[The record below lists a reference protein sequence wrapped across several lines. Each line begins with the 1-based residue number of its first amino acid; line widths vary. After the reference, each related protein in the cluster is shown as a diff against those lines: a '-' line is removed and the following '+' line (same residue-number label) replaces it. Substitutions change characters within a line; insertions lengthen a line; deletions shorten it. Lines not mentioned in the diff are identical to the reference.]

1 MRRLR
6 VGVIGCGAIAQIM
19 HLPHLRELDERFA
32 LVALCDAAPET
43 LAAVGDFCG
52 VAARFTDYRALLVQD
67 LDAVLV
73 LTAGSHAEATLAALR
88 AGKYVFVEKPLAY
101 TVREA
106 DAVVAAAAETGLTVM
121 VGYMKRYDPAYRHA
135 RELVRR
141 LDRLRFVRVTILH
154 PADEA
159 YWSHI
164 RIRRRPGA
172 PRPTVPPTLDELKAA
187 LRAAVSA
194 GPEAALIEEA
204 LGGASAASVAQRITY
219 LQLIGSLVHQV
230 NALRG
235 ILGEPEGVGPTE
247 IWNDG
252 LCFTAALRFPADVR
266 ATLQWLYLPEYKRYQ
281 EEYGFLADAAR
292 VWLQFPS
299 PYLRNEPTLVLG
311 EGMEGGVAW
320 ERRDLISYEE
330 AFALELVHFHECVT
344 EGRRPETPAEDG
356 RADLALLRAMA
367 LAWHGSA

>member
-32 LVALCDAAPET
+32 LAALCDMAPET
-43 LAAVGDFCG
+43 LAAVGDFYG
-52 VAARFTDYRALLVQD
+52 VAARFTDYRALLAQD

-73 LTAGSHAEATLAALR
+73 LTAGSHAAATLAALR
-88 AGKYVFVEKPLAY
+88 AGKHVFVEKPLAY

-106 DAVVAAAAETGLTVM
+106 DAIVAAAAESGLTVL

-135 RELVRR
+135 RGLVRR
-141 LDRLRFVRVTILH
+141 LARLRSVRVTILH

-159 YWSHI
+159 YWSHL
-164 RIRRRPGA
+164 RIRRQPGA
-172 PRPTVPPTLDELKAA
+172 PRPAVPPSLEELKAA
-187 LRAAVSA
+187 LTAVVSS
-194 GPEAALIEEA
+194 GLEAALIEEA
-204 LGGASAASVAQRITY
+204 IGAAPVAQRITY

-235 ILGEPEGVGPTE
+235 LLGEPEGVGPTE

-252 LCFTAALRFPADVR
+252 LCFTATLRFPADVR

-281 EEYGFLADAAR
+281 EEYAFFADAAR
-292 VWLQFPS
+292 IYLQFPS
-299 PYLRNEPTLVLG
+299 PYLRNEPTLVVQ
-311 EGMEGGVAW
+311 EGMADGVAW
-320 ERRDLISYEE
+320 ERRDLVSYEE
-330 AFALELVHFHECVT
+330 AFALELAHFHECVT
-344 EGRRPETPAEDG
+344 EGRPPETSAVDG

-367 LAWHGSA
+367 LAWPVEPGA